1 MSFAFIYLSIQ
12 KRGIGNRKDAQ
23 SGKQTSKLTMR
34 KTEGTPSVKT
44 NNICKYLQV
53 PAKVMGDQ
61 LDREMKARRC
71 FRGGRGMIFIFTY
84 FL

>member
-1 MSFAFIYLSIQ
+1 
-12 KRGIGNRKDAQ
+12 
-23 SGKQTSKLTMR
+23 MR